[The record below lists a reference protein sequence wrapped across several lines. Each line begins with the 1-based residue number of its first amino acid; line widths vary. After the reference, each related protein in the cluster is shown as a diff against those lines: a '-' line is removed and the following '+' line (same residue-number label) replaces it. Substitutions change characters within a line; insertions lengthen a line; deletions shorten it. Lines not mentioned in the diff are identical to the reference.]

1 MDKELSKMMQRKPRL
16 ASDERPQQLGID
28 SKTAI
33 ENIERSNDVNQV
45 TKWLNLL
52 EPVKFIDQ

>member
-1 MDKELSKMMQRKPRL
+1 MMQKKPRH
-16 ASDERPQQLGID
+16 ASDQRPQQLGID

-33 ENIERSNDVNQV
+33 ENIERSNDTNQV

-52 EPVKFIDQ
+52 EPVRFVDQ